1 MEAKKLFFG
10 WKRIKI
16 EEDTY
21 IRKMCKEEIVGD
33 RMKTDKLVERDL
45 KPRLEKLYRETL
57 ETSFIK
63 AEIITG
69 KANYI

>member
-1 MEAKKLFFG
+1 
-10 WKRIKI
+10 
-16 EEDTY
+16 
-21 IRKMCKEEIVGD
+21 MCKEEIVGD
-33 RMKTDKLVERDL
+33 RMKIDKLVERDL